1 MSVLLMS
8 SDKPGCSALVCG
20 STTPPAKCSSCVG
33 SEDCG
38 KTLESR
44 GLRQPS
50 ANLVPQF
57 LFSGSGF
64 GRKRHYRRP
73 SKGLAEGV
81 HRLPQL
87 VPDSRSHL
95 VATITCGRPLD
106 ARNSSNWPSLSW
118 GGMFESTSARHSARL
133 ERWWRYGSTNRAQAA
148 EISRETFA

>member
-87 VPDSRSHL
+87 VTRQPIALARHDYMRPSS
-95 VATITCGRPLD
+95 GRPAFQQL
-106 ARNSSNWPSLSW
+106 AIAFLGCN
-118 GGMFESTSARHSARL
+118 
-133 ERWWRYGSTNRAQAA
+133 
-148 EISRETFA
+148 